1 MATADEEVVYSTYA
15 SQSPVTF
22 TLSTS
27 TSVSTK
33 DNVLMDS
40 VTEEEEDA
48 YAMYKYQSPSILTLR
63 TLTVVPVKCNRLPTE
78 MARDL

>member
-1 MATADEEVVYSTYA
+1 MYSTYA

-27 TSVSTK
+27 TSVLTK
-33 DNVLMDS
+33 DNVPMEDS

-63 TLTVVPVKCNRLPTE
+63 TPTVVPVKCNRLPPE